1 MIQVTV
7 QRAPADTP
15 GPDITDALLASEPAA
30 RERGRVEIDKNNTN
44 RVLVTASGP
53 YRQWL
58 APGSLLA
65 YHGRRG
71 SYRALVRRCALTI
84 TRDGDRFSATRS
96 IELER
101 EP

>member
-1 MIQVTV
+1 MIQITV

-15 GPDITDALLASEPAA
+15 GPDITDALLATEPAA
-30 RERGRVEIDKNNTN
+30 RERGRVEIDRNSTN

-53 YRQWL
+53 YRGWL

-71 SYRALVRRCALTI
+71 SYRCLVRRCALTL
-84 TRDGDRFSATRS
+84 TREGDSFAATRS
-96 IELER
+96 LELER